1 MAGST
6 QGSAGRGGREPIN
19 KAPKV
24 DMAKSSYKA
33 MGGGTVSPE
42 VRAAIKAKM
51 AQGMRPN
58 TTAQPAGKPP
68 ASQPVRPPRAPG
80 VRTFTPSNSK
90 QPAPKPSVPAAKVQG
105 KPSSGPKATSA
116 EIARQRALGER
127 SALGEHGTRPSID
140 NRSESSTEGWHSSA
154 RLLSQTKNQIK
165 EAASLAQQGKL
176 GGAHAGGHGI
186 SELEM
191 AQGKIPAS
199 KLGAIGARI
208 SKIAEGEIPLP

>member
-6 QGSAGRGGREPIN
+6 QGYGGLGGREPIN

-58 TTAQPAGKPP
+58 TAVQPAGKPP
-68 ASQPVRPPRAPG
+68 APQPVRPPRAPG
-80 VRTFTPSNSK
+80 VRTFTPSNPK
-90 QPAPKPSVPAAKVQG
+90 QPEPKPSVPAAKVQG
-105 KPSSGPKATSA
+105 KPSSGPKASDA

-127 SALGEHGTRPSID
+127 SALGEHGSNPRTD
-140 NRSESSTEGWHSSA
+140 NSSESTTEGWHSSA
-154 RLLSQTKNQIK
+154 RLLAQAK

-176 GGAHAGGHGI
+176 GGAHAGGQGI

-191 AQGKIPAS
+191 AQGKTPS
-199 KLGAIGARI
+199 KLGGLGALGARI
-208 SKIAEGEIPLP
+208 VRATEGEVPLP

>member
-58 TTAQPAGKPP
+58 TTQQPAGKPP
-68 ASQPVRPPRAPG
+68 AAQSIRPPRAPG
-80 VRTFTPSNSK
+80 VRTFTSSNPK
-90 QPAPKPSVPAAKVQG
+90 APKLGPSIPEPKVQG
-105 KPSSGPKATSA
+105 KQSSGTKATNV

-127 SALGEHGTRPSID
+127 SALGEHGTNPRMDHS
-140 NRSESSTEGWHSSA
+140 SESTTEGWHSSA
-154 RLLSQTKNQIK
+154 KLLAQAR